1 MPLTHTKYK
10 DRLFRF
16 IFGNPDKREWTLN
29 LYNAMNNSH
38 YTDPNEIEY
47 NTIEDAVY
55 LGMKNDVSFIIVN
68 EMNLWEHQS
77 SYNPNMPVRFLIY
90 AAKLYD
96 KYFNKHDL
104 SKYGRKLQKVPHSKC
119 VCFYNGT
126 EDRPEQELLKLSDA
140 FIIHGAEA
148 DIEVVVKMLNINYG
162 HNKKIMETSIQLGE
176 YAWFVDRARTLQDE
190 LNDIDLA
197 IDTVIEEMPDSF
209 SIKKFLIAHK
219 AEVKG
224 MFLTEYNE
232 EKERRLLSRDLREEV
247 HEETITSVV
256 TEMLREKLPLSVIA
270 KVTKASSDFIYGVAN
285 NIGIP
290 VVM

>member
-1 MPLTHTKYK
+1 
-10 DRLFRF
+10 
-16 IFGNPDKREWTLN
+16 
-29 LYNAMNNSH
+29 
-38 YTDPNEIEY
+38 
-47 NTIEDAVY
+47 
-55 LGMKNDVSFIIVN
+55 MKNDVSFIIVN

-162 HNKKIMETSIQLGE
+162 HNKKIMEMSIQLGE

-197 IDTVIEEMPDSF
+197 IDTAIEEMPDSF